1 MLKQVVS
8 ADRAYF
14 IVLRLILHLILFLYI
29 GDAPVTHPP
38 MIDYSLIIFLF
49 SVSDCRVSVK
59 HAPTRNLIGQGIEF
73 SR

>member
-14 IVLRLILHLILFLYI
+14 IVMRLILHLILFLYI

-38 MIDYSLIIFLF
+38 MIDYSLIIFF
-49 SVSDCRVSVK
+49 IFHK
-59 HAPTRNLIGQGIEF
+59 
-73 SR
+73 

>member
-14 IVLRLILHLILFLYI
+14 IVMRLILHLILFLYI

-38 MIDYSLIIFLF
+38 MIDYFDYF
-49 SVSDCRVSVK
+49 FYF
-59 HAPTRNLIGQGIEF
+59 P
-73 SR
+73 

>member
-1 MLKQVVS
+1 MLKQAVS

-49 SVSDCRVSVK
+49 SVSDSGVSVK
-59 HAPTRNLIGQGIEF
+59 HASTCNRIG
-73 SR
+73 

>member
-49 SVSDCRVSVK
+49 SVSDC
-59 HAPTRNLIGQGIEF
+59 
-73 SR
+73 